1 MVHHLQGG
9 ILDSINCGMYN
20 AWLKDTELEPLPGQ
34 EKETVS
40 YLSCTLSSP
49 HSVFY

>member
-20 AWLKDTELEPLPGQ
+20 AWSKDTELEPLRGQ